1 MTLGALTLVLASG
14 SPRRQELLA
23 RLGLEV
29 IVVAPG
35 VDESP
40 VVGEPPPIHALRLA
54 AEKARAVGALHPHL
68 PVLAADTVVVLGE
81 RIYGKPASRDEA
93 ARMLTE
99 LAGKT
104 HLVLTALALCW
115 RGREAAHLESAR
127 VTIVPYTR
135 ALFEWYVATGEGD
148 DKAGAYAVQGKGAA
162 LVERVE
168 GNVQAVMG
176 LPLGPLPALFARVG
190 LEIAANG
197 DRLQLNRRD

>member
-14 SPRRQELLA
+14 SPRRRELLA

-29 IVVAPG
+29 TAEAPG

-40 VVGEPPPIHALRLA
+40 VAGEPPPIHALRLA
-54 AEKARAVGALHPHL
+54 TEKARAVATLHPEL

-81 RIYGKPASRDEA
+81 RIFGKPANRAEA
-93 ARMLTE
+93 AAMLTE

-104 HLVLTALALCW
+104 HLVLTALAVRW
-115 RGREAAHLESAR
+115 GEKEAAHLESAR
-127 VTIVPYTR
+127 VVIVPYTET
-135 ALFEWYVATGEGD
+135 LFRWYVATGEGD

-162 LVERVE
+162 LVQRVE

-176 LPLGPLPALFARVG
+176 LPLASLPVLFARVG
-190 LEIAANG
+190 LELSANG
-197 DRLQLNRRD
+197 DRLSLNRRA

>member
-1 MTLGALTLVLASG
+1 
-14 SPRRQELLA
+14 LLA

-29 IVVAPG
+29 TVVAPG
-35 VDESP
+35 VTEFA
-40 VVGEPPPIHALRLA
+40 VVGESPPIHALRLA
-54 AEKARAVGALHPHL
+54 AEKARAVGTLHPEL

-81 RIYGKPASRDEA
+81 RIYGKPVSRDEA
-93 ARMLTE
+93 ATMLTE

-104 HLVLTALALCW
+104 HLVLTALALRW
-115 RGREAAHLESAR
+115 GDRGATHLESAR
-127 VTIVPYTR
+127 VAIVPYTR

-176 LPLGPLPALFARVG
+176 LPLASLPALFGRLG
-190 LEIAANG
+190 LELSANG
-197 DRLQLNRRD
+197 DRLQLTRRD

>member
-1 MTLGALTLVLASG
+1 MLTLVLASG
-14 SPRRQELLA
+14 SPRRRELLA

-29 IVVAPG
+29 LVVAPA
-35 VDESP
+35 VPESP
-40 VVGEPPPIHALRLA
+40 VVGEPPPLHAFRLA
-54 AEKARAVGALHPHL
+54 TEKARAVGALHPQL

-81 RIYGKPASRDEA
+81 RIYGKPAGRDA
-93 ARMLTE
+93 AATMLTE

-104 HLVLTALALCW
+104 HLVLTALALRW
-115 RGREAAHLESAR
+115 GEREVAHLESAR
-127 VTIVPYTR
+127 VAIVPYTR

-176 LPLGPLPALFARVG
+176 LPLASLPALFARVG
-190 LEIAANG
+190 LEFAANG
-197 DRLQLNRRD
+197 DRLQLNRLD

>member
-1 MTLGALTLVLASG
+1 MTLGVLTLVLASG
-14 SPRRQELLA
+14 SPRRRELLA

-29 IVVAPG
+29 TVVAPG
-35 VDESP
+35 VNESP
-40 VVGEPPPIHALRLA
+40 VVGEAPPIHALRVA
-54 AEKARAVGALHPHL
+54 TQKARAVGTLHPDL

-93 ARMLTE
+93 ATMLTE

-104 HLVLTALALCW
+104 HLVLTALALRW
-115 RGREAAHLESAR
+115 GEREAAHLESAR
-127 VTIVPYTR
+127 VAIVPFTR

-176 LPLGPLPALFARVG
+176 LPLASLPALFARIG
-190 LEIAANG
+190 LELSANG
-197 DRLQLNRRD
+197 DRLQLNSRD